1 MKNNEILFNQ
11 DNYEQ
16 NINYKSKFCKDFKI
30 SFKKRMLQ
38 LIRDKKAL
46 ILEIISPILLSLI
59 GCLIGY
65 IELLEENKAFQL
77 NINQITNN
85 TQIIYYRDNYYSNFL
100 NKLAFYNLPED
111 SDNVKIEFLNISPR
125 NDK

>member
-1 MKNNEILFNQ
+1 
-11 DNYEQ
+11 
-16 NINYKSKFCKDFKI
+16 
-30 SFKKRMLQ
+30 MLQ